1 MRHGANEALPLVAST
16 AASSTDDKINEG
28 KRILNDLLA
37 SNPNNIDADWLRQML
52 DWGVALVSTI
62 PPNRF
67 EKKEMAAKSAL
78 GVPRASGMKEHE
90 YFEAIKQKWLASVHD
105 ITSGADFAAY
115 RRLYD
120 ILH

>member
-1 MRHGANEALPLVAST
+1 MRHGANEILHLVANT
-16 AASSTDDKINEG
+16 ADFSTDDKINEG

-67 EKKEMAAKSAL
+67 EKKEMAATSAL
-78 GVPRASGMKEHE
+78 GVPRTSGMKEHE
-90 YFEAIKQKWLASVHD
+90 CFEAIKQKWLASVHS

-115 RRLYD
+115 R
-120 ILH
+120 